1 MMKIMVSKLIEGD
14 GMKEQQWITMFND
27 VKETIQSIIYTWNP
41 LYLHASEEYEYEATW
56 ILPMVYKVEDVE
68 SLAIEIT
75 DILNQSFNSTLTK
88 EECIGIAQQIWEQIR
103 E

>member
-1 MMKIMVSKLIEGD
+1 MKG
-14 GMKEQQWITMFND
+14 QQWSTRFND
-27 VKETIQSIIYTWNP
+27 IKETIQSIIYTWNP
-41 LYLHASEEYEYEATW
+41 LSLHASEEYEYEATW
-56 ILPMVYKVEDVE
+56 VLPMVYKVENVE

-88 EECIGIAQQIWEQIR
+88 EDCIGIAQQIWEQIR

>member
-1 MMKIMVSKLIEGD
+1 
-14 GMKEQQWITMFND
+14 MKEQQWITMFND
-27 VKETIQSIIYTWNP
+27 VKETIQSIIYTWNS

-56 ILPMVYKVEDVE
+56 ILPLVYKVENVE

>member
-1 MMKIMVSKLIEGD
+1 M
-14 GMKEQQWITMFND
+14 GMKGQQWSTRFND

-41 LYLHASEEYEYEATW
+41 LSLHASEEYEYEATW
-56 ILPMVYKVEDVE
+56 ILPMVYKVENVE

-88 EECIGIAQQIWEQIR
+88 EDCIGIAQQIWEQIR

>member
-1 MMKIMVSKLIEGD
+1 M
-14 GMKEQQWITMFND
+14 GMKGQQWSTMFND

-41 LYLHASEEYEYEATW
+41 LSLHASEEYEYEATW

>member
-1 MMKIMVSKLIEGD
+1 M
-14 GMKEQQWITMFND
+14 GMKGQQWSTMFND

-41 LYLHASEEYEYEATW
+41 LSLHASEEYEYEATW
-56 ILPMVYKVEDVE
+56 ILPMVYKVPNAEV
-68 SLAIEIT
+68 LAIEIT

-88 EECIGIAQQIWEQIR
+88 EDCIGIAQQIWEQIR

>member
-1 MMKIMVSKLIEGD
+1 MKMMVGKLTEGD

-56 ILPMVYKVEDVE
+56 ILPLVYKVENVE

>member
-1 MMKIMVSKLIEGD
+1 MKG
-14 GMKEQQWITMFND
+14 QQWSTMFND

-41 LYLHASEEYEYEATW
+41 LSLHASEEYEYEATW
-56 ILPMVYKVEDVE
+56 ILPMVYKVPNAEV
-68 SLAIEIT
+68 LAIEIT

-88 EECIGIAQQIWEQIR
+88 EDCIGIAQQIWEQIR

>member
-1 MMKIMVSKLIEGD
+1 MKG
-14 GMKEQQWITMFND
+14 QQWSTRFND

-41 LYLHASEEYEYEATW
+41 LSLHASEEYEYEATW
-56 ILPMVYKVEDVE
+56 ILPMVYKVPNAE

-75 DILNQSFNSTLTK
+75 EILNQSFNSTLTK
-88 EECIGIAQQIWEQIR
+88 EDCIGIAQQIWEQIR

>member
-1 MMKIMVSKLIEGD
+1 MKG
-14 GMKEQQWITMFND
+14 QQWSTRFND

-41 LYLHASEEYEYEATW
+41 LSLHASEEYEYEATW
-56 ILPMVYKVEDVE
+56 ILPMVYKVENVE

-75 DILNQSFNSTLTK
+75 DILNQSFNSTLIK